1 MQANLQTS
9 RSWSLSLEVR
19 HREAGA
25 RTTQT
30 WVLRP
35 QLPLSGLKLWA
46 PCPPPPKLR
55 FIPHTRVRGTLVP
68 TGCCENPGACLLT
81 GGVLGT
87 W

>member
-1 MQANLQTS
+1 MQTNVQTS
-9 RSWSLSLEVR
+9 GSCSLSPDVW

-35 QLPLSGLKLWA
+35 QLPLSGRKRLA
-46 PCPPPPKLR
+46 PCPPSPKLR
-55 FIPHTRVRGTLVP
+55 FTPHRRVGGTLVP
-68 TGCCENPGACLLT
+68 IGCCENPGACVLT